1 MVATEFIVAIE
12 LGSSKMIGI
21 AGQNLPDGTIQVL
34 AISSRESTSFIRKGK
49 IYNLDKTAYNLTLII
64 KELEETLKATIN
76 KVYVGIGGQSLQTL
90 ANTEVVHFE
99 EETKVSQEL
108 INTLIDRNTGTP
120 IAEKDILEV
129 IPQEYKLGI
138 NSLTEPVG
146 VTCTRLEANFLN
158 IVARNSLKQNIDSC
172 FRQARI
178 KIADYAI
185 APLALANLVLLP
197 NERRSGCALVDFGA
211 DTTTV
216 CVYKNNILRHLAVI
230 PLGGSNITKDLCSQ
244 KLEEEEA
251 EKLKILYANAYTN
264 PSNKEEESGLNYALE
279 GKRPIAEEL
288 FNDIVEGR
296 VTEILINVLKQIELS
311 GYRDKLLEGV
321 VFTGGSSGIK
331 NIARAFQQLSNIE
344 RVRVE
349 KGSQVIVE
357 APAKINKNEI
367 SNLALAILHY
377 GKENCCKPEVKV
389 VPPKVEEK
397 KVEKVE
403 KIEKVVTEE
412 PKSEPLQFNLFNE
425 EKIEVVEKTKEEM
438 LPPVEVVVKPSI
450 STNSDND
457 DLTLKTHRCDLLIK
471 KATMK
476 KQNGQF
482 EEALREFEEALAL
495 NISDRT
501 ATINQHIEEIK
512 HLTKNNSW
520 FGKVKS
526 QISRWSDSIT
536 EEH

>member
-349 KGSQVIVE
+349 KGSQVTVE

-403 KIEKVVTEE
+403 KVEKVVTEE

-425 EKIEVVEKTKEEM
+425 EKIEIVEKTKEEM